1 MRDSYNRVID
11 YLRISVTDL
20 CNLRCRY
27 CMPSGGVKRMGR
39 SKVLTSEEIVRLARE
54 FVALGIKKVRITG
67 GEPLLRPG
75 IVDLIKSIAK
85 IDGLEDLALT
95 TNGLLLKEY
104 GAKLKEAG
112 LRRVN
117 VSIDTLDPVKYR
129 YITRGGDLNLVLAG
143 LEEADRVGLTPV
155 KLNVVLMKD
164 FNEDEIQ
171 YFVNLTKE
179 KEIDVRFIEL
189 MPIGEMVA
197 WSYSRLVSNRL
208 VLDKVKGL
216 ERVASKDKSSPAVY
230 YKLPQGKGK
239 VGLINPLSC
248 KFCQN
253 CNRVRLTADAK
264 MKLCLHSNQMI
275 DLRKTLRSG
284 GDLRSKILTS
294 IYEKPLEHDLEG
306 GGFSKR
312 DMFQIGG

>member
-27 CMPSGGVKRMGR
+27 CMPSAGAKQMER
-39 SKVLTSEEIVRLARE
+39 SKVLSFEEIVRLARE

-75 IVDLIKSIAK
+75 IVNLIESITK

-112 LRRVN
+112 LSRVN
-117 VSIDTLDPVKYR
+117 VSLDTLDPVKYR
-129 YITRGGDLNLVLAG
+129 YITRGGNLNRVLAG
-143 LEEADRVGLTPV
+143 LEEAQRVGLTPV
-155 KLNVVLMKD
+155 KLNIVLMKD
-164 FNEDEIQ
+164 FNEDEIED
-171 YFVNLTKE
+171 FVNLTKE

-189 MPIGEMVA
+189 MPIGEMIA
-197 WSYSRLVSNRL
+197 WSYPRLVSNRL

-230 YKLPQGKGK
+230 YKLPQLS
-239 VGLINPLSC
+239 LI
-248 KFCQN
+248 
-253 CNRVRLTADAK
+253 
-264 MKLCLHSNQMI
+264 HI
-275 DLRKTLRSG
+275 
-284 GDLRSKILTS
+284 
-294 IYEKPLEHDLEG
+294 
-306 GGFSKR
+306 
-312 DMFQIGG
+312 

>member
-1 MRDSYNRVID
+1 
-11 YLRISVTDL
+11 
-20 CNLRCRY
+20 
-27 CMPSGGVKRMGR
+27 MPSARAKKMER
-39 SKVLTSEEIVRLARE
+39 SKVLSSEEIVRLARE
-54 FVALGIKKVRITG
+54 FIALGIKKVRITG

-75 IVDLIKSIAK
+75 IVDLIESIAK

-95 TNGLLLKEY
+95 TNGLLLKKY

-112 LRRVN
+112 LNRVN
-117 VSIDTLDPVKYR
+117 ISIDTLDPIKYR

-143 LEEADRVGLTPV
+143 LEEAQRVGLTPV
-155 KLNVVLMKD
+155 KLNIVLMKD
-164 FNEDEIQ
+164 FNEDEIEN
-171 YFVNLTKE
+171 FVNLTQE
-179 KEIDVRFIEL
+179 KDVDVRFIEL
-189 MPIGEMVA
+189 MPIGELVA
-197 WSYSRLVSNRL
+197 WSYPRLVSNRL
-208 VLDKVKGL
+208 ILDKVKGL
-216 ERVASKDKSSPAVY
+216 ERVATKDKSSPAVY
-230 YKLPQGKGK
+230 YKLPRGKGK

-275 DLRKTLRSG
+275 DLRETLRSG

-294 IYEKPLEHDLEG
+294 IYEKPLEHKLED
-306 GGFSKR
+306 GGFSRR